1 MKRGASLPGEFDL
14 IARHLAPLS
23 KAEKGAFGLQDD
35 AALLLPRSGH
45 GLVVTT
51 DTIIE
56 GVHFLQSD
64 PPESIARKA
73 LRVNLSDLA
82 AKAARPRWYLMSTS
96 WPAWVDEPWIQAF
109 ASGLAQDQAQFGIR
123 LVGGDTTRTPGPL
136 SLSITAIGEARGR
149 TMIRRAGARAG
160 DDVWVTGTIGDAS
173 LGLQVARGGL
183 PQLGRDHRA
192 AVLDRYRVP
201 QPRVSAG
208 VGLALLASAA
218 IDVSD
223 GLCADLGHVA
233 ATSGVSIELR
243 LPDVPLS
250 VAAERAVM
258 AGSVTRKELLAGGD
272 DYEIAFT
279 AAPSARAR
287 VLSLGRR
294 LDVRMT
300 CIGFCRRGAP
310 GVIVTDG
317 QGKVVPVQKAG
328 FTHF

>member
-14 IARHLAPLS
+14 IARHLAPLA

-35 AALLLPRSGH
+35 AALLIPRPGH

-51 DTIIE
+51 DTIVE
-56 GVHFLQSD
+56 RVHFLQGD
-64 PPESIARKA
+64 PPESVARKA

-82 AKAARPRWYLMSTS
+82 AKSARPRWYLMSTS
-96 WPAWVDEPWIQAF
+96 WPAWVDEPWIEAF

-136 SLSITAIGEARGR
+136 SVSITAIGQARGR
-149 TMIRRAGARAG
+149 KMIRRAGARAG

-201 QPRVSAG
+201 QPRVSVG
-208 VGLALLASAA
+208 IGLALVASAA

-233 ATSGVSIELR
+233 VTSGVSIELR

-250 VAAERAVM
+250 IAAEKAVM
-258 AGSVTRKELLAGGD
+258 AGSATREELLAGGD

-279 AAPSARAR
+279 APPLAHTRI
-287 VLSLGRR
+287 LSLGRR
-294 LDVRMT
+294 LGVRMT
-300 CIGFCRRGAP
+300 CIGSCSHAPP

-317 QGKVVPVQKAG
+317 QGEVVPVPEAG